1 MNDQTNNTDILKI
14 QIINIEDYDEANIN
28 NTDYLYFIIKD

>member
-1 MNDQTNNTDILKI
+1 MNDQTNNTNILKI